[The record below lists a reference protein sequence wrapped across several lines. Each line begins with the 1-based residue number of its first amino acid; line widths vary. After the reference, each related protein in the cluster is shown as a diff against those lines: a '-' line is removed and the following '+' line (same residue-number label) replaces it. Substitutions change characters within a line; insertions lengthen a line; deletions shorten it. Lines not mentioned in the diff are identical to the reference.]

1 MEFLPQFV
9 TVATLK
15 DTKIKYITNFLWTKG
30 MLQDNYKNDRKLNL
44 DAQLKNKRS
53 NVQQI

>member
-30 MLQDNYKNDRKLNL
+30 MLQDHYKNYRKLNL